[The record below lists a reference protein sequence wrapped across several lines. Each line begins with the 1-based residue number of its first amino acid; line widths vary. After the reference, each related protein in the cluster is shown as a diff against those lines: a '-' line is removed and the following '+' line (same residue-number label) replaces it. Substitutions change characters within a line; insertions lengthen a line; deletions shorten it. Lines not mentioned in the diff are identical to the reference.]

1 MEDRSVKLIR
11 VMQMHDR
18 RFKKGLIGAIF
29 GPPIVP
35 FVHVGVVEFIPVGLQ
50 LFPLKASV

>member
-1 MEDRSVKLIR
+1 MLDQNTKLLLL
-11 VMQMHDR
+11 
-18 RFKKGLIGAIF
+18 KYLGAIF

-50 LFPLKASV
+50 LFPLNAGV

>member
-1 MEDRSVKLIR
+1 MEDRSVKLLR

-18 RFKKGLIGAIF
+18 RFKQGLIGALF

-50 LFPLKASV
+50 LFPLNAGV